1 MIVEKHISIEGNHKL
16 SGEISIKGAKNAVLK
31 EMILPIL
38 SEGKYQIK
46 NVAMIAD
53 VEYMQDVLKVLGIKS
68 TFSNGIL
75 EIVSPSEIGIEAP
88 YEIVQKMRASIII
101 LGPLLA
107 RCGEARIA
115 FPGGDQLGPR
125 PVQMHLD
132 ALEKMGANFE
142 LDHGVLIGKTDGLK
156 GVEINLPYA
165 SVGAT
170 ENTLLAA
177 VLAKGK
183 TIIENAAR
191 EPEIV
196 DIADMLIKMGANI
209 KGAGTSELVI
219 EGVDKLSPT
228 DHEVI
233 GDRIAAGT
241 FLAAILSTKG
251 SGKIN
256 GINPDHLPMEIKK
269 LKEMGAGIEINESSI
284 SIEYQDN
291 IQSIELSTLP
301 FPGVATDLQPI
312 FGSALLLA
320 QGTSILTENVY
331 DQRFQW
337 IPEVQRMGANIQTGW
352 QHAMIKGVDNLSG
365 APVHAT
371 DIRTGASLI
380 IAALQADGVSTI
392 TGTDH
397 INRGYEDIVGSLS
410 SLGSIIEYNEING
423 R

>member
-1 MIVEKHISIEGNHKL
+1 
-16 SGEISIKGAKNAVLK
+16 
-31 EMILPIL
+31 
-38 SEGKYQIK
+38 
-46 NVAMIAD
+46 
-53 VEYMQDVLKVLGIKS
+53 
-68 TFSNGIL
+68 
-75 EIVSPSEIGIEAP
+75 
-88 YEIVQKMRASIII
+88 
-101 LGPLLA
+101 
-107 RCGEARIA
+107 
-115 FPGGDQLGPR
+115 
-125 PVQMHLD
+125 
-132 ALEKMGANFE
+132 
-142 LDHGVLIGKTDGLK
+142 
-156 GVEINLPYA
+156 
-165 SVGAT
+165 
-170 ENTLLAA
+170 
-177 VLAKGK
+177 
-183 TIIENAAR
+183 
-191 EPEIV
+191 
-196 DIADMLIKMGANI
+196 MGANI

-269 LKEMGAGIEINESSI
+269 LKEMGAGIEINESSV

>member
-16 SGEISIKGAKNAVLK
+16 SGEITVKGAKNAVLK

-38 SEGKYQIK
+38 CEGDYVIK
-46 NVAMIAD
+46 NVPLIAD
-53 VEYMQDVLKVLGIKS
+53 VSYMQEVLNVLGIKS
-68 TFSNGIL
+68 EFSNNNLSIS
-75 EIVSPSEIGIEAP
+75 SPSQIGIEAP

-107 RCGEARIA
+107 RQGEARIA

-132 ALEKMGANFE
+132 ALEKMGAKFK
-142 LDHGVLIGKTDGLK
+142 LDHGVLIGRTEGLK
-156 GVEINLPYA
+156 GVEVNLPYA

-177 VLAKGK
+177 VLAEGK
-183 TIIENAAR
+183 TVIENAAR

-196 DIADMLIKMGANI
+196 DIVNMLKKMGANI
-209 KGAGTSELVI
+209 SGEGTSEIII
-219 EGVDKLSPT
+219 EGVKKLNPT

-233 GDRIAAGT
+233 GDRVAAGT
-241 FLAAILSTKG
+241 FLATIFSTKG
-251 SGKIN
+251 SGKVN
-256 GINPDHLPMEIKK
+256 GVNPEHLPMELKK
-269 LKEMGAGIEINESSI
+269 FQEMGAIVEFEESSI
-284 SIEYQDN
+284 SIEYQDVIN
-291 IQSIELSTLP
+291 SIEIATLP

-312 FGSALLLA
+312 FGSALLMA
-320 QGTSILTENVY
+320 EGTSILTENVY

-352 QHAMIKGVDNLSG
+352 QHAMVKGVDNLSG
-365 APVHAT
+365 APVQAT

-380 IAALQADGVSTI
+380 VAALQADGISSISGV
-392 TGTDH
+392 DH
-397 INRGYEDIVGSLS
+397 INRGYEDIVDSLS
-410 SLGSIIEYNEING
+410 LLGSTIEYNDLHG
-423 R
+423 

>member
-16 SGEISIKGAKNAVLK
+16 SGEITVKGAKNAVLK

-38 SEGKYQIK
+38 CEGDYIIK
-46 NVAMIAD
+46 NVPSIAD
-53 VEYMQDVLKVLGIKS
+53 VSYMQEVLNVLGIKS
-68 TFSNGIL
+68 EFSNNNLSIS
-75 EIVSPSEIGIEAP
+75 SPSQIGIEAP

-107 RCGEARIA
+107 REGEARIA

-132 ALEKMGANFE
+132 ALEKMGAKFE
-142 LDHGVLIGKTDGLK
+142 LDHGVLIGRTEGLK
-156 GVEINLPYA
+156 GVEVNLPYA

-177 VLAKGK
+177 VLAEGK
-183 TIIENAAR
+183 TVIENAAR

-196 DIADMLIKMGANI
+196 DIVNMLKKMGANI
-209 KGAGTSELVI
+209 SGEGTSEIII
-219 EGVDKLSPT
+219 EGVKKLNPT

-233 GDRIAAGT
+233 GDRVAAGT
-241 FLAAILSTKG
+241 FLATIFSTKG
-251 SGKIN
+251 SGKVN
-256 GINPDHLPMEIKK
+256 GVNPEHLPMELKK
-269 LKEMGAGIEINESSI
+269 FQEMGAIVEFEESSI
-284 SIEYQDN
+284 SIEYQDVIN
-291 IQSIELSTLP
+291 SIEIATLP

-312 FGSALLLA
+312 FGSALLMA
-320 QGTSILTENVY
+320 EGTSILTENVY

-352 QHAMIKGVDNLSG
+352 QHAMVKGVDNLSG
-365 APVHAT
+365 APVQAT

-380 IAALQADGVSTI
+380 VAALQADGVSSI
-392 TGTDH
+392 SGVDH
-397 INRGYEDIVGSLS
+397 INRGYEDIVDSLS
-410 SLGSIIEYNEING
+410 LLGSTIEYNDLHG
-423 R
+423 

>member
-16 SGEISIKGAKNAVLK
+16 SGEITVKGAKNAVLK

-38 SEGKYQIK
+38 CEGDYVIK
-46 NVAMIAD
+46 NVPMIAD
-53 VEYMQDVLKVLGIKS
+53 VSYMQEVLNVLGIKS
-68 TFSNGIL
+68 EFSNNNLSIS
-75 EIVSPSEIGIEAP
+75 SPSQIGIEAP

-107 RCGEARIA
+107 RQGEARIA

-132 ALEKMGANFE
+132 ALEKMGAKFE
-142 LDHGVLIGKTDGLK
+142 LDHGVLIGRTEGLK
-156 GVEINLPYA
+156 GVEVNLPYA

-177 VLAKGK
+177 VLAEGK
-183 TIIENAAR
+183 TVIENAAR

-196 DIADMLIKMGANI
+196 DIVNMLKKMGANI
-209 KGAGTSELVI
+209 SGEGTSEIII
-219 EGVDKLSPT
+219 EGVKKLNPT

-233 GDRIAAGT
+233 GDRVAAGT
-241 FLAAILSTKG
+241 FLATIFSTKG
-251 SGKIN
+251 SGKVN
-256 GINPDHLPMEIKK
+256 GVNPEHLPMELKK
-269 LKEMGAGIEINESSI
+269 FQEMGAIVEFEESSI
-284 SIEYQDN
+284 SIEYQDVIN
-291 IQSIELSTLP
+291 SIEIATLP

-312 FGSALLLA
+312 FGSALLMA
-320 QGTSILTENVY
+320 EGTSILTENVY

-352 QHAMIKGVDNLSG
+352 QHAMVKGVDNLSG
-365 APVHAT
+365 APVQAT

-380 IAALQADGVSTI
+380 VAALQADGVSFI
-392 TGTDH
+392 SGVDH
-397 INRGYEDIVGSLS
+397 INRGYEDIVDSLS
-410 SLGSIIEYNEING
+410 LLGSTIEYNDNNG
-423 R
+423 

>member
-1 MIVEKHISIEGNHKL
+1 MIVEKQISIEGNHKL
-16 SGEISIKGAKNAVLK
+16 SGEITVKGAKNAVLK

-38 SEGKYQIK
+38 CEGDYVIK
-46 NVAMIAD
+46 NVPLIAD
-53 VEYMQDVLKVLGIKS
+53 VSYMQEVLNVLGIKS
-68 TFSNGIL
+68 EFSNNNLSIS
-75 EIVSPSEIGIEAP
+75 SPSQIGIEAP

-107 RCGEARIA
+107 RQGEARIA

-132 ALEKMGANFE
+132 ALEKMGAKFE
-142 LDHGVLIGKTDGLK
+142 LDHGVLIGRSEGLK

-177 VLAKGK
+177 VLAEGK
-183 TIIENAAR
+183 TVIENAAR

-196 DIADMLIKMGANI
+196 DIVNMLKKMGANI
-209 KGAGTSELVI
+209 SGEGTSEIII
-219 EGVDKLSPT
+219 EGVKKLNPT

-233 GDRIAAGT
+233 GDRVAAGT
-241 FLAAILSTKG
+241 FLATIFSTKG
-251 SGKIN
+251 SGKVN
-256 GINPDHLPMEIKK
+256 GVNPEHLPMELKK
-269 LKEMGAGIEINESSI
+269 FQEMGAIVEFEESSI
-284 SIEYQDN
+284 SIEYQDVIN
-291 IQSIELSTLP
+291 SIEIATLP

-312 FGSALLLA
+312 FGSALLMA
-320 QGTSILTENVY
+320 DGTSILTENVY

-352 QHAMIKGVDNLSG
+352 QHAMVKGVDNLSG
-365 APVHAT
+365 APVQAT

-380 IAALQADGVSTI
+380 VAALQADGISSISGV
-392 TGTDH
+392 DH
-397 INRGYEDIVGSLS
+397 INRGYEDIVDSLS
-410 SLGSIIEYNEING
+410 LLGSTIEYNDLHG
-423 R
+423 

>member
-16 SGEISIKGAKNAVLK
+16 SGEITVKGAKNAVLK

-38 SEGKYQIK
+38 CEGDYIIK
-46 NVAMIAD
+46 NVPSIAD
-53 VEYMQDVLKVLGIKS
+53 VSYMQEVLDVLGIKS
-68 TFSNGIL
+68 EFSNNNLSIS
-75 EIVSPSEIGIEAP
+75 SPSQIGIEAP

-107 RCGEARIA
+107 REGEARIA

-132 ALEKMGANFE
+132 ALEKMGAKFE
-142 LDHGVLIGKTDGLK
+142 LDHGVLIGRTEGLK
-156 GVEINLPYA
+156 GVEVNLPYA

-177 VLAKGK
+177 VLAEGK
-183 TIIENAAR
+183 TVIENAAR

-196 DIADMLIKMGANI
+196 DIVNMLKKMGANI
-209 KGAGTSELVI
+209 SGEGTSEIII
-219 EGVDKLSPT
+219 EGVKKLNPT

-233 GDRIAAGT
+233 GDRVAAGT
-241 FLAAILSTKG
+241 FLATIFSTKG
-251 SGKIN
+251 SGKVN
-256 GINPDHLPMEIKK
+256 GVNPEHLPMELKK
-269 LKEMGAGIEINESSI
+269 FQEMGAIVEFEESSI
-284 SIEYQDN
+284 SIEYQDVIN
-291 IQSIELSTLP
+291 SIEIATLP

-312 FGSALLLA
+312 FGSALLMA
-320 QGTSILTENVY
+320 EGTSILTENVY

-352 QHAMIKGVDNLSG
+352 QHAMVKGVDNLSG
-365 APVHAT
+365 APVQAT

-380 IAALQADGVSTI
+380 VAALQADGISSISGV
-392 TGTDH
+392 DH
-397 INRGYEDIVGSLS
+397 INRGYEDIVDSLS
-410 SLGSIIEYNEING
+410 LLGSTIEYNDLHG
-423 R
+423 

>member
-16 SGEISIKGAKNAVLK
+16 SGEITVKGAKNAVLK

-38 SEGKYQIK
+38 CEGDYIIK
-46 NVAMIAD
+46 NVPSIAD
-53 VEYMQDVLKVLGIKS
+53 VSYMQEVLNVLGIKS
-68 TFSNGIL
+68 EFSNNNLSIS
-75 EIVSPSEIGIEAP
+75 SPSQIGIEAP

-107 RCGEARIA
+107 REGEARIA

-132 ALEKMGANFE
+132 ALEKMGAKFE
-142 LDHGVLIGKTDGLK
+142 LDHGVLIGRTEGLK
-156 GVEINLPYA
+156 GVEVNLPYA

-177 VLAKGK
+177 VLAEGK
-183 TIIENAAR
+183 TVIENAAR

-196 DIADMLIKMGANI
+196 DIVNMLKKMGANI
-209 KGAGTSELVI
+209 SGEGTSEIII
-219 EGVDKLSPT
+219 EGVKKLNPT

-233 GDRIAAGT
+233 GDRVAAGT
-241 FLAAILSTKG
+241 FLATIFSTKG
-251 SGKIN
+251 SGKVN
-256 GINPDHLPMEIKK
+256 GVNPEHLPMELKK
-269 LKEMGAGIEINESSI
+269 FQEMGAIVEFEESSI
-284 SIEYQDN
+284 SIEYQDVIN
-291 IQSIELSTLP
+291 SIEIATLP

-312 FGSALLLA
+312 FGSALLMA
-320 QGTSILTENVY
+320 DGTSILTENVY

-352 QHAMIKGVDNLSG
+352 QHAMVKGVDNLSG
-365 APVHAT
+365 APVQAT

-380 IAALQADGVSTI
+380 VAALQADGISSISGV
-392 TGTDH
+392 DH
-397 INRGYEDIVGSLS
+397 INRGYEDIVDSLS
-410 SLGSIIEYNEING
+410 LLGSTIEYTNNYE
-423 R
+423 

>member
-16 SGEISIKGAKNAVLK
+16 SGEITVKGAKNAVLK

-38 SEGKYQIK
+38 CEGDYIIK
-46 NVAMIAD
+46 NVPSIAD
-53 VEYMQDVLKVLGIKS
+53 VSYMQEVLNVLGIKS
-68 TFSNGIL
+68 EFSNNNLSIS
-75 EIVSPSEIGIEAP
+75 SPSQIGIEAP

-107 RCGEARIA
+107 REGEARIA

-132 ALEKMGANFE
+132 ALEKMGAKFE
-142 LDHGVLIGKTDGLK
+142 LDHGVLIGRTEGLK
-156 GVEINLPYA
+156 GVEVNLPYA

-177 VLAKGK
+177 VLAEGK
-183 TIIENAAR
+183 TVIENAAR

-196 DIADMLIKMGANI
+196 DIVNMLKKMGANI
-209 KGAGTSELVI
+209 SGEGTSEIII
-219 EGVDKLSPT
+219 EGVKKLNPT

-233 GDRIAAGT
+233 GDRVAAGT
-241 FLAAILSTKG
+241 FLATIFSTKG
-251 SGKIN
+251 SGKVN
-256 GINPDHLPMEIKK
+256 GVNPEHLPMELKK
-269 LKEMGAGIEINESSI
+269 FQEMGAIVECEESSI
-284 SIEYQDN
+284 SIEYQDVIN
-291 IQSIELSTLP
+291 SIEIATLP

-312 FGSALLLA
+312 FGSALLMA
-320 QGTSILTENVY
+320 EGTSILTENVY

-352 QHAMIKGVDNLSG
+352 QHAMVKGVDNLSG
-365 APVHAT
+365 APVQAT

-380 IAALQADGVSTI
+380 VAALQADGISYISGV
-392 TGTDH
+392 DH
-397 INRGYEDIVGSLS
+397 INRGYEDIVDSLS
-410 SLGSIIEYNEING
+410 LLGSTIEYNDLHG
-423 R
+423 

>member
-16 SGEISIKGAKNAVLK
+16 SGEITVKGAKNAVLK

-38 SEGKYQIK
+38 CEGDYVIK
-46 NVAMIAD
+46 NVPLIAD
-53 VEYMQDVLKVLGIKS
+53 VSYMQEVLNVLGIKS
-68 TFSNGIL
+68 EFSNNNLSIS
-75 EIVSPSEIGIEAP
+75 SPSQIGIEAP

-107 RCGEARIA
+107 REGEARIA

-132 ALEKMGANFE
+132 ALEKMGAKFE
-142 LDHGVLIGKTDGLK
+142 LDHGVLIGRTEGLK
-156 GVEINLPYA
+156 GVEVNLPYA

-177 VLAKGK
+177 VLAEGK
-183 TIIENAAR
+183 TVIENAAR

-196 DIADMLIKMGANI
+196 DIVNMLKKMGANI
-209 KGAGTSELVI
+209 SGEGTSEIII
-219 EGVDKLSPT
+219 EGVKKLNPT

-233 GDRIAAGT
+233 GDRVAAGT
-241 FLAAILSTKG
+241 FLATIFSTKG
-251 SGKIN
+251 SGKVN
-256 GINPDHLPMEIKK
+256 GVNPEHLPMELKK
-269 LKEMGAGIEINESSI
+269 FQEMGAIVEFEESSI
-284 SIEYQDN
+284 SIEYQDVIN
-291 IQSIELSTLP
+291 SIEIATLP

-312 FGSALLLA
+312 FGSALLMA
-320 QGTSILTENVY
+320 EGTSILTENVY

-352 QHAMIKGVDNLSG
+352 QHAMVKGVDNLSG
-365 APVHAT
+365 APVQAT

-380 IAALQADGVSTI
+380 VAALQADGVSFI
-392 TGTDH
+392 SGVDH
-397 INRGYEDIVGSLS
+397 INRGYEDIVDSLS
-410 SLGSIIEYNEING
+410 LLGSTIEYNDNNG
-423 R
+423 

>member
-16 SGEISIKGAKNAVLK
+16 SGEITVKGAKNAVLK

-38 SEGKYQIK
+38 CEGDYVIK
-46 NVAMIAD
+46 NVPLIAD
-53 VEYMQDVLKVLGIKS
+53 VSYMQEVLNVLGIKS
-68 TFSNGIL
+68 EFSNNNLSIS
-75 EIVSPSEIGIEAP
+75 SPSQIGIEAP

-107 RCGEARIA
+107 RQGEARIA

-132 ALEKMGANFE
+132 ALEKMGAKFE
-142 LDHGVLIGKTDGLK
+142 LEHGVLIGRTEGLK
-156 GVEINLPYA
+156 GVEVNLPYA

-177 VLAKGK
+177 VLAEGK
-183 TIIENAAR
+183 TVIENAAR

-196 DIADMLIKMGANI
+196 DIVNMLKKMGANI
-209 KGAGTSELVI
+209 SGEGTSEIII
-219 EGVDKLSPT
+219 EGVKKLNPT

-233 GDRIAAGT
+233 GDRVAAGT
-241 FLAAILSTKG
+241 FLATIFSTKG
-251 SGKIN
+251 SGKVN
-256 GINPDHLPMEIKK
+256 GVNPEHLPMELKK
-269 LKEMGAGIEINESSI
+269 FQEMGAIVEFEESSI
-284 SIEYQDN
+284 SIEYQDVIN
-291 IQSIELSTLP
+291 SIEIATLP

-312 FGSALLLA
+312 FGSALLMA
-320 QGTSILTENVY
+320 EGTSILTENVY

-352 QHAMIKGVDNLSG
+352 QHAMVKGVDNLSG
-365 APVHAT
+365 APVQAT

-380 IAALQADGVSTI
+380 VAALQADGISSISGV
-392 TGTDH
+392 DH
-397 INRGYEDIVGSLS
+397 INRGYEDIVDSLS
-410 SLGSIIEYNEING
+410 LLGSTIEYNDLHG
-423 R
+423 

>member
-16 SGEISIKGAKNAVLK
+16 SGEITVKGAKNAVLK

-38 SEGKYQIK
+38 CEGDYVIK
-46 NVAMIAD
+46 NVPMIAD
-53 VEYMQDVLKVLGIKS
+53 VSYMQEVLNVLGIKS
-68 TFSNGIL
+68 EFSNNNLSIS
-75 EIVSPSEIGIEAP
+75 SPSQIGIEAP

-107 RCGEARIA
+107 REGEARIA

-132 ALEKMGANFE
+132 ALEKMGAKFE
-142 LDHGVLIGKTDGLK
+142 LDHGVLIGRTEGLK
-156 GVEINLPYA
+156 GVEVNLPYA

-177 VLAKGK
+177 VLAEGK
-183 TIIENAAR
+183 TVIENAAR

-196 DIADMLIKMGANI
+196 DIVNMLKKMGANI
-209 KGAGTSELVI
+209 SGEGTSEIII
-219 EGVDKLSPT
+219 EGVKKLNPT

-233 GDRIAAGT
+233 GDRVAAGT
-241 FLAAILSTKG
+241 FLATIFSTKG
-251 SGKIN
+251 SGKVN
-256 GINPDHLPMEIKK
+256 GVNPEHLPMELKK
-269 LKEMGAGIEINESSI
+269 FQEMGAIVEFEESSI
-284 SIEYQDN
+284 SIEYQDVIN
-291 IQSIELSTLP
+291 SIEIATLP

-312 FGSALLLA
+312 FGSALLMA
-320 QGTSILTENVY
+320 EGTSILTENVY

-352 QHAMIKGVDNLSG
+352 QHAMVKGVDNLSG
-365 APVHAT
+365 APVQAT

-380 IAALQADGVSTI
+380 VAALQADGISSISGV
-392 TGTDH
+392 DH
-397 INRGYEDIVGSLS
+397 INRGYEDIVDSLS
-410 SLGSIIEYNEING
+410 LLGSTIEYNDLHG
-423 R
+423 